1 MLLGAFFIN
10 PFTISFV
17 LAQENPYENY
27 FKINTNLTELFG
39 EPIYQETDRIT
50 SNSIV
55 LDVDKNIKTQ
65 DSYIAAGI
73 LKDVGNVI
81 DKSTF
86 VTTYRQGSNV
96 TTSTGHGIFSTLDGE
111 IATYIGQ
118 DLGMTDKNG
127 VETFRGIQIFQT
139 ESNGKLSILDNL
151 IGLYEYKYWPDG
163 KKIGMIWK
171 WN

>member
-65 DSYIAAGI
+65 DSYMAAGI
-73 LKDVGNVI
+73 LK
-81 DKSTF
+81 
-86 VTTYRQGSNV
+86 
-96 TTSTGHGIFSTLDGE
+96 
-111 IATYIGQ
+111 
-118 DLGMTDKNG
+118 M
-127 VETFRGIQIFQT
+127 
-139 ESNGKLSILDNL
+139 
-151 IGLYEYKYWPDG
+151 
-163 KKIGMIWK
+163 
-171 WN
+171 